1 MTRLWQVCVLGLP
14 AKLAPQDSVTIS
26 GSSVCTESQTTA
38 LFEKLLGPLQLLLST
53 SLLRI

>member
-26 GSSVCTESQTTA
+26 GSSVYTESQTTA
-38 LFEKLLGPLQLLLST
+38 LFEKLLGPLQLLIST
-53 SLLRI
+53 SLLHI